1 MSYRVIIAALAEKQL
16 LAIDKPIRERLRRAI
31 DALADNPRR
40 SGVTAMQGRPGYR
53 ARVGDYRILFTVHD
67 DVIEVH
73 VFRVAHRREVYER

>member
-1 MSYRVIIAALAEKQL
+1 MAYRVIVLAEVEKQL
-16 LAIDKPIRERLRRAI
+16 LSIDKPVRDRLRKAI
-31 DALADNPRR
+31 DMLGENPRR
-40 SGVTAMQGRPGYR
+40 SGVIALQGRPGYR